1 MKRFV
6 VVGLGNFGA
15 TVTEALQNLGHDVI
29 AIDVSESAVDRIALH
44 AARAAVGDG
53 KDIRVLERIGA
64 RGADIGVVSTGND
77 ITASILA
84 TMALRDLGVAE
95 IYCKVISH
103 DHARVME
110 QLGVTETVFPERD
123 SGLRLAARITS
134 VGILNYFRMGANFS
148 IQEMVVPKRW
158 VGQTLRTLELPRNY
172 RVSVIALHDVETDRM
187 IPIPDPD
194 AALRA
199 SDTLVIAGTDTDLA
213 AIAEGK

>member
-15 TVTEALQNLGHDVI
+15 TVTQALQNLGHDVI
-29 AIDVSESAVDRIALH
+29 AIDVSESAVDQIALH

-64 RGADIGVVSTGND
+64 RGADIGVVSTGDD

-84 TMALRDLGVAE
+84 TMALRDLGVPE

-110 QLGVTETVFPERD
+110 QLGVTETIFPERD

-134 VGILNYFRMGANFS
+134 VGILNYFQMGANFS
-148 IQEMVVPKRW
+148 IQEMVVPTGW
-158 VGQTLRTLELPRNY
+158 VGQTLRQLELPRNY
-172 RVSVIALHDVETDRM
+172 RVSVIAVHDILTDRM

-194 AALRA
+194 APLKD
-199 SDTLVIAGTDTDLA
+199 SDTLIIAGTDTDLA
-213 AIAEGK
+213 AIAAGK